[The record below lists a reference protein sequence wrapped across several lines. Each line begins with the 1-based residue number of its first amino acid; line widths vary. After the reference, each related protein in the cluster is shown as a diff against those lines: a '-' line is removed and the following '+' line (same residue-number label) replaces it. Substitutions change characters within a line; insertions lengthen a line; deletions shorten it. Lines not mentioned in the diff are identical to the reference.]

1 MDEKTK
7 PSEVYMIILTIYTLD
22 KDNNN
27 FDRITNEIELLGEDV
42 VPT

>member
-7 PSEVYMIILTIYTLD
+7 PSEVYMIIITIYTLD

-27 FDRITNEIELLGEDV
+27 FDTITNEIELLGEDV